1 MGLDRGIENYLPHK
15 NSTVIDCDRTKLVAP
30 THTLHDATL
39 QPQRAIGTHILQ
51 AVPVWSGR
59 DKLVTKLQQQFF
71 VTVETVSASVVRPK
85 VLVLTGQGGIGKTSL
100 AAKLLEAVG
109 VDLASASVAPTCFYD
124 RIICLKA
131 EDSSSFDE
139 VAEFL
144 MEALEVLPLQPL
156 KSDGQKI
163 SRIGQGLQRCQ
174 NLILIDEL
182 EAWLHP
188 PLDSNAGRT
197 KIPSLGKLL
206 HFLAYNNH
214 QSQTIITSR
223 EIPADLANSHHE
235 NSEPDPT
242 LVWIETL
249 GGVSINAGIDILH
262 QRQLED
268 CEEHLHWVAK
278 RVDGHVFLLT
288 QLASIAKGKPGY
300 LWNHPELV
308 TQRAKPILK
317 EQLARQSDAALA
329 LLKRMSILRVGID
342 TRGLTFLRLY
352 TDVWLSD
359 ESASEP
365 SSPVFTEAA
374 LKATQAILNRLVD
387 CCLVEYRYDERQAE
401 LFYDLHRVIKEFLQ
415 SEYHEEL
422 PNLLKNVYSF
432 YRASKDIGY
441 PKKLN
446 DLRPALE
453 AYFFAY
459 QTSDIREAYNL
470 LKGKLHDHLKRLGHW
485 TSLYSM
491 CEQVLPF
498 AEENEKSSCL
508 MLLGD
513 ICIEFGDLDQAE
525 QHFQN
530 ALPIVQ
536 AQENENEIELCNLQL
551 QLISNIREEDILDEM
566 IFDSKIEYKILYPT
580 SSFPDFLADYRQK
593 SAASTANMHRKNLE
607 YKSERYRA
615 FVAEH
620 GESELADA
628 TFLPQIGETAVKL
641 GASELNAGNFE
652 VAREV
657 LQQALQIVDEW
668 GMIKYIALANYHLAR
683 LERSLQNTDLAETY
697 FSTAYDIFLNLGA
710 TRELMRIQRVW
721 QQMDD

>member
-1 MGLDRGIENYLPHK
+1 
-15 NSTVIDCDRTKLVAP
+15 
-30 THTLHDATL
+30 
-39 QPQRAIGTHILQ
+39 
-51 AVPVWSGR
+51 
-59 DKLVTKLQQQFF
+59 VTKLQQQFF
-71 VTVETVSASVVRPK
+71 VTVETVSASVGRPK
-85 VLVLTGQGGIGKTSL
+85 VLVLTGQGGIGKTGL
-100 AAKLLEAVG
+100 AAKLLEAIG
-109 VDLASASVAPTCFYD
+109 VDLSSASVAPTCFYD

-144 MEALEVLPLQPL
+144 MEALDVLPLQPL
-156 KSDGQKI
+156 KSDGGKI
-163 SRIGQGLQRCQ
+163 SRIGQGLQCCR

-268 CEEHLHWVAK
+268 CEDDLHWVAT

-300 LWNHPELV
+300 LRNHPELV
-308 TQRAKPILK
+308 TQRAEPILK

-342 TRGLTFLRLY
+342 SQGLTFLRLY
-352 TDVWLSD
+352 ADILPSD

-365 SSPVFTEAA
+365 SFLVFDEAD
-374 LKATQAILNRLVD
+374 LKATQAILSCLVD
-387 CCLVEYRYDERQAE
+387 CCLVECRYDERQAE

-415 SEYHEEL
+415 SEYYEEL

-446 DLRPALE
+446 DLRTALE

-459 QTSDIREAYNL
+459 QIGDVREAYNL
-470 LKGKLHDHLKRLGHW
+470 LKWKLNNHLKRLGHW
-485 TSLYSM
+485 TLLKSM
-491 CEQVLPF
+491 CEQILPF

-508 MLLGD
+508 ILLGD
-513 ICIEFGDLDQAE
+513 ICIEFGNFDQAE
-525 QHFQN
+525 QCFEN
-530 ALPIVQ
+530 SLPI
-536 AQENENEIELCNLQL
+536 AQDQGNANEIELCNLHL
-551 QLISNIREEDILDEM
+551 QLISNIREEDVLDEM
-566 IFDSKIEYKILYPT
+566 SFNSKIEFKILYPN
-580 SSFPDFLADYRQK
+580 SSFPEFLADYHQK
-593 SAASTANMHRKNLE
+593 SAALTANRHRKFSELILE
-607 YKSERYRA
+607 KYHA

-620 GESELADA
+620 GKSEQADV
-628 TFLPQIGETAVKL
+628 TFLPQIGETYVKL
-641 GASELNAGNFE
+641 GEAELNAGNFE

-668 GMIKYIALANYHLAR
+668 GMMKYIALANYHLAR
-683 LERSLQNTDLAETY
+683 LERSLQNNDLAATY
-697 FSTAYDIFLNLGA
+697 FSTACDIFLNLGA
-710 TRELMRIQRVW
+710 VRELVRIQRAW
-721 QQMDD
+721 QQMND